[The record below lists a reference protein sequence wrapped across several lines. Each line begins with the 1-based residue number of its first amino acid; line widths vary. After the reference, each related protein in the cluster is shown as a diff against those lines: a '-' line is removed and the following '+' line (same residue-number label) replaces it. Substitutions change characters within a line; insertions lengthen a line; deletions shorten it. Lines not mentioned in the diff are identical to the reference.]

1 MIIRPYWIR
10 QIESAWKSRSII
22 WLSGVRRTGKTC
34 LAQSLENVLYFDCEL
49 PSVRRMLED
58 PESFLNQ
65 HRGKRIV
72 LDEIHRLA
80 NPSELLKIGADHFPT
95 VKIIATGSSTLSAS
109 AKFKDTLAGRKTAI
123 HLTPMILEDV
133 RSFLKQDI
141 PKRLLS
147 GGLPPFSVQEK
158 ISGNEIQ
165 EWVDSYWAKDI
176 QELFRVERRA
186 SFMRFFELLMIQS
199 SGIFD
204 ATRFSR
210 DCGISHTSIHNY
222 LAIFEET
229 YVATVVRPFS
239 THKPTEI
246 VAAPKVYGFD
256 SGFVSY
262 YRDWNVLNDDNKG
275 ILWEHFVLNELTARL
290 PAKKVFYW
298 RDKQRHEID
307 FVLKNK
313 ETAMALECKWKADAF
328 DPANLLIFRK
338 RYPHGLNFV
347 ITTDTPKPYKRKI
360 RDATVDFVGLNDAIE
375 KFSSINATQ

>member
-1 MIIRPYWIR
+1 MINRLCWIN
-10 QIESAWKSRSII
+10 QIEDAWKSRSII

-65 HRGKRIV
+65 HKGKRIV
-72 LDEIHRLA
+72 LDEIHRLG
-80 NPSELLKIGADHFPT
+80 NPSELLKISADHFPS
-95 VKIIATGSSTLSAS
+95 VKVIATGSSTLSAS
-109 AKFKDTLAGRKTAI
+109 AKFKDTLTGRKTAI
-123 HLTPMILEDV
+123 HLTPMILEDIW
-133 RSFLKQDI
+133 SFKQDV
-141 PKRLLS
+141 PKRLLN
-147 GGLPPFSVQEK
+147 GGLPPFSLQEK
-158 ISGNEIQ
+158 VSGDEIQ

-186 SFMRFFELLMIQS
+186 SFMRFFELLMTQS

-256 SGFVSY
+256 TGFVSY
-262 YRDWNVLNDDNKG
+262 YRGWNVLNDDNKG
-275 ILWEHFVLNELTARL
+275 ILWEHLVLNELTARL
-290 PAKKVFYW
+290 PAKRVLYW
-298 RDKQRHEID
+298 RDKQHHEID
-307 FVLKNK
+307 FVLQDPDG
-313 ETAMALECKWKADAF
+313 AVALECKWKAAAF
-328 DPANLLIFRK
+328 DPANLLIFRN
-338 RYPHGLNFV
+338 RYPKGLNVV
-347 ITTDTPKPYKRKI
+347 ISSDTPKPYQRKFKNV
-360 RDATVDFVGLNDAIE
+360 AVEFVGLNDAIE
-375 KFSSINATQ
+375 RFSTITK